1 MAGENL
7 QERKRI
13 SEIYARAF
21 YDLTAQQGMTDI
33 VLEQLNLLDELL
45 RGEPLLYQVFSS
57 TLVTMDERD
66 AILKKLGGSLEPV
79 LQSFL
84 SVMNRRNRLGL
95 LPEVIRAYSKE
106 DFDRKNKIQVSLYT
120 ASPVDKNM
128 MDEIV
133 SILREYL
140 LKEPIVSYQVRPEL
154 LGGFVAKAGDFLIDG
169 SVRTKIKE
177 LQKQLIMRGE
187 DEIQG

>member
-21 YDLTAQQGMTDI
+21 YDLTAQQGTTDA
-33 VLEQLNLLDELL
+33 VLEQLRLLDELL
-45 RGEPLLYQVFSS
+45 KSEPLLRQVFDS
-57 TLVTMDERD
+57 TLVTMEEREKL
-66 AILKKLGGSLEPV
+66 LKHLDGGLDPV
-79 LQSFL
+79 LHSFL

-95 LPEVIRAYSKE
+95 LPEVIGAYLSE
-106 DFDRKNKIQVSLYT
+106 DDVRKNRVNVKLYT

-133 SILREYL
+133 DILRDYL
-140 LKEPIVSYQVRPEL
+140 LKEPVMSHQVRPEII
-154 LGGFVAKAGDFLIDG
+154 GGFVAKAGDFLIDG

-187 DEIQG
+187 DEIQS